1 MKTSEDV
8 CYNRQIVHLNLT
20 VGEFVSVEYWYLQTV
35 RPNSEVQCYLWGNDH
50 GDLPKYFNPDAGPL
64 QLIQSYK
71 VCCNIF
77 ACRTVDIDI
86 CHLDQDKMSTQI
98 VPVLHE
104 SDMGRVRISVSPHK
118 IYEVAKVGSVCL
130 EENFCKTDITFEYHH
145 EKSCR

>member
-35 RPNSEVQCYLWGNDH
+35 RSISEVQCYLWGNDH

-86 CHLDQDKMSTQI
+86 CHLDQDLSQI
-98 VPVLHE
+98 IPDNFNWPNIAPVFAK
-104 SDMGRVRISVSPHK
+104 K
-118 IYEVAKVGSVCL
+118 I
-130 EENFCKTDITFEYHH
+130 
-145 EKSCR
+145 